1 MAPELFPNQFTVPA
15 TEKSG
20 ATRMRI
26 IMHYGSSR
34 TTTCGTFSDG
44 EAEDYTVNITGGTL
58 TGIAS
63 LDKAGSNVLNSLI
76 VTPNPVKSSVA
87 SLVLQLVQK
96 GQVNIKVTDL
106 SGKVLLKQEVGNAQT
121 GKNTIPLNGL
131 NNLTNGAFIVVPE
144 KQGVV
149 VGGTIDY
156 KQVINVL
163 QRGHST

>member
-1 MAPELFPNQFTVPA
+1 M
-15 TEKSG
+15 
-20 ATRMRI
+20 
-26 IMHYGSSR
+26 
-34 TTTCGTFSDG
+34 
-44 EAEDYTVNITGGTL
+44 
-58 TGIAS
+58 
-63 LDKAGSNVLNSLI
+63 
-76 VTPNPVKSSVA
+76 
-87 SLVLQLVQK
+87 
-96 GQVNIKVTDL
+96 TDL